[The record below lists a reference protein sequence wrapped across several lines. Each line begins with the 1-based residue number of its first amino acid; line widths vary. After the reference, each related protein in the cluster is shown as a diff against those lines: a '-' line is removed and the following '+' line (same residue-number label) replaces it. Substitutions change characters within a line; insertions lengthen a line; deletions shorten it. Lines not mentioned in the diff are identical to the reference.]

1 MEQLKKAIR
10 KNVAGRRITDQFY
23 VDGDVN
29 VPDAKSDIGRVV
41 YSRGT
46 LRVDDMKTVDNY
58 IRVTGKILYQILYVL
73 ESEEQRMSALQG
85 KIPFEEMV
93 YAEEEPK
100 GSLLFQV
107 WCPASAATLPQAVYF
122 LSFLWYLTRQT
133 LL

>member
-10 KNVAGRRITDQFY
+10 KNVVGRRITDQFY

-29 VPDAKSDIGRVV
+29 VPDAKSDIGRTV

-46 LRVDDMKTVDNY
+46 LRIDDMKPVDNY
-58 IRVTGKILYQILYVL
+58 IRVTGKILYQILYVI
-73 ESEEQRMSALQG
+73 EGEEQRMSALQG

-100 GSLLFQV
+100 G
-107 WCPASAATLPQAVYF
+107 
-122 LSFLWYLTRQT
+122 T
-133 LL
+133 LLLKEGGVELSVSLFHSRKVCL